1 MANQWVEA
9 PGHLPRKCALTGNS
23 SPEAGPYLETDL
35 RYFDPDPN
43 AAARGELRLNT
54 LYLSK
59 QWLEFALGIDGSP
72 FAHIDNAQYARLLA
86 EIKEK
91 DAQIAT
97 LSDRVAELEAGAPV
111 TVDRDSLRLVI
122 DGMERT
128 TPPAS
133 SAPSSTDPDH
143 HEAQAPKRRTRQK
156 VAS

>member
-1 MANQWVEA
+1 MANQWVDA

-59 QWLEFALGIDGSP
+59 QWVEFALGMDGSP
-72 FAHIDNAQYARLLA
+72 FASIDTADYARLLA
-86 EIKEK
+86 SNKAK

-97 LSDRVAELEAGAPV
+97 LQERVAELEAGAPV
-111 TVDRDSLRLVI
+111 TIDRDSLRLVI
-122 DGMERT
+122 DGMEQT
-128 TPPAS
+128 TPAS
-133 SAPSSTDPDH
+133 SSSPSTDPDH
-143 HEAQAPKRRTRQK
+143 HDAVAPKRRTKQK
-156 VAS
+156 VA